1 MKEMALKRM
10 EKDLITEEA
19 MAEAIKSS
27 GGILTEFVRL
37 SRDAANIANMEDRSR
52 IKEGDM
58 KRVVA
63 GIRND
68 YIRILAKE
76 DLEILNEVKRTKRK
90 EGDEDRFQDLLF
102 SLAVLEYANNE
113 VWYDVHP
120 TIEGII
126 ERVEAGEG

>member
-1 MKEMALKRM
+1 M

>member
-10 EKDLITEEA
+10 EKDLVTEEA

>member
-52 IKEGDM
+52 IEEGDM

-126 ERVEAGEG
+126 ERVEASEG

>member
-37 SRDAANIANMEDRSR
+37 LRDAANIANMEDRSR

-58 KRVVA
+58 KRVGA

>member
-37 SRDAANIANMEDRSR
+37 LRDAANIANMEDRSR

-102 SLAVLEYANNE
+102 RLAVLEYANNE